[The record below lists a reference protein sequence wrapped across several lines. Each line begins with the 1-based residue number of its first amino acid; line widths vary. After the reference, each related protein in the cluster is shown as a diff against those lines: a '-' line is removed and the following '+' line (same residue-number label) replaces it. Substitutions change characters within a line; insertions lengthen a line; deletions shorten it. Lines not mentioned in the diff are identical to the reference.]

1 MLGAL
6 HSLEIQP
13 SPCFPK
19 GYKPR
24 AKQIVPHILFLGWL
38 HRQFSRLSGRYQS
51 HHPHT
56 AALPFRIGGTLSSA
70 SIIVQASV
78 CRGALDYGEVQ
89 ERCKSRVQIESGFGG
104 SRSETCKG
112 EPSASAKAAT
122 IRAAA
127 ASSLPHRPRG
137 SILPTNHI
145 AAHYS
150 SLHVAA
156 TLFSLMALPLPSKLH
171 SQISSWLPALRLNL
185 TQNFLQDLTSNSSY
199 NELHFPSLLYCL

>member
-56 AALPFRIGGTLSSA
+56 AALPFRVGGTLSSA

-127 ASSLPHRPRG
+127 ASFLTTPATWLDPAYKPRSCSLLLPSRGCYIILPHG
-137 SILPTNHI
+137 SSTPFQ
-145 AAHYS
+145 AAQPNF
-150 SLHVAA
+150 LVAA
-156 TLFSLMALPLPSKLH
+156 CP
-171 SQISSWLPALRLNL
+171 
-185 TQNFLQDLTSNSSY
+185 
-199 NELHFPSLLYCL
+199 